1 MKEIKQLNKDLP
13 NSIKIGY
20 VNYQFDFWPDS
31 FASTEEAEGEFFSK
45 EGKIGIKGSTI
56 GSAHG
61 ANTVLHE
68 VLHGIIYQYGLGEDL
83 KEVKE
88 EKIVNTFANGLMTVF
103 VDNPWLLDY
112 FKDKVETEH
121 YTHKVNSEQQDG
133 PQG

>member
-1 MKEIKQLNKDLP
+1 MDLKEY
-13 NSIKIGY
+13 IKIGY
-20 VNYQFDFWPDS
+20 RNYKIDVWPDS
-31 FASTEEAEGEFFSK
+31 FASTEDAEGEFFSK

-68 VLHGIIYQYGLGEDL
+68 VLHGIIYQYGLSEDL

-88 EKIVNTFANGLMTVF
+88 EKIVNTLANGLMTVF

-112 FKDKVETEH
+112 FKSKVEVEH
-121 YTHKVNSEQQDG
+121 YTHKVNSTTNTKIHQSKI
-133 PQG
+133 

>member
-1 MKEIKQLNKDLP
+1 M
-13 NSIKIGY
+13 S
-20 VNYQFDFWPDS
+20 
-31 FASTEEAEGEFFSK
+31 
-45 EGKIGIKGSTI
+45 
-56 GSAHG
+56 
-61 ANTVLHE
+61 
-68 VLHGIIYQYGLGEDL
+68 EDL

-112 FKDKVETEH
+112 FKDKVTIEH